1 MKPWIRH
8 NYTPER
14 KGWKQEYTLSV
25 SKTSGGLNNV
35 TPENLIED
43 VECVD
48 CKNMRFA
55 FKSIMEKRPG
65 IAQFKPESYP
75 EIDEEIT
82 WLDIFR
88 PSIKDPMLIRGTA
101 TKLYINDKEV
111 CTVKQSIHGVTF
123 MNRYFFVDGQY
134 LRYYDPDKDK
144 VYRVVEEPIVHTAK
158 EYQSSTKDPLTITS
172 FEVDTI
178 PEMVKVGDGLFILGV
193 SAGSDSNFKTTIKS
207 IDKEKKIIEINDLFT
222 VPASNKVIK
231 NSPIFLYNPL
241 NKTYPQG
248 EVKYDDD
255 KGIAYYLPCENELED
270 GVAGESYIPDAPDL
284 ITVHNSRLFIAG
296 DTTQPHGVYM
306 SRTSQPLYFPS
317 NAALSVNP
325 TGEKIVDM
333 FTFDTALVI
342 GRHSDMFALYGNS
355 EYSESDNPY
364 RISQMDVSSGLIS
377 NRCGAILNNYYI
389 FLGYDGRFYKLSTPT
404 TYVDYIM
411 TKPLGYKVDIY
422 KNPFNVKQ
430 NESIE
435 IDTVSY
441 RNEIY
446 FSINNKFV
454 IVYNYDCMAFT
465 YFVGWDASVLR
476 VYDNHLLIGS
486 NTGKLYYYM
495 DDTEIFNDDG
505 KPIECT
511 YISKRFEPYG
521 NTVFKYFKQFM
532 VTAYAYD
539 ESLSNIDATVICD
552 NISHHLTNPIPSN
565 LSRFD
570 SAFWNMN
577 VFDSYNLFKSWYYQ
591 INIRARTIQ
600 YIFKCNALDEGMRIY
615 DFNTIYTMRDI
626 R

>member
-65 IAQFKPESYP
+65 VAQFKPESYP

-207 IDKEKKIIEINDLFT
+207 IDKEKKIIEINDLFGP
-222 VPASNKVIK
+222 VKK
-231 NSPIFLYNPL
+231 FL
-241 NKTYPQG
+241 
-248 EVKYDDD
+248 
-255 KGIAYYLPCENELED
+255 
-270 GVAGESYIPDAPDL
+270 
-284 ITVHNSRLFIAG
+284 
-296 DTTQPHGVYM
+296 
-306 SRTSQPLYFPS
+306 
-317 NAALSVNP
+317 
-325 TGEKIVDM
+325 
-333 FTFDTALVI
+333 
-342 GRHSDMFALYGNS
+342 
-355 EYSESDNPY
+355 
-364 RISQMDVSSGLIS
+364 
-377 NRCGAILNNYYI
+377 
-389 FLGYDGRFYKLSTPT
+389 
-404 TYVDYIM
+404 
-411 TKPLGYKVDIY
+411 
-422 KNPFNVKQ
+422 
-430 NESIE
+430 
-435 IDTVSY
+435 
-441 RNEIY
+441 
-446 FSINNKFV
+446 
-454 IVYNYDCMAFT
+454 
-465 YFVGWDASVLR
+465 
-476 VYDNHLLIGS
+476 
-486 NTGKLYYYM
+486 
-495 DDTEIFNDDG
+495 
-505 KPIECT
+505 
-511 YISKRFEPYG
+511 
-521 NTVFKYFKQFM
+521 
-532 VTAYAYD
+532 
-539 ESLSNIDATVICD
+539 
-552 NISHHLTNPIPSN
+552 
-565 LSRFD
+565 
-570 SAFWNMN
+570 
-577 VFDSYNLFKSWYYQ
+577 
-591 INIRARTIQ
+591 
-600 YIFKCNALDEGMRIY
+600 
-615 DFNTIYTMRDI
+615 
-626 R
+626 